1 MRLSLLISILCLFP
15 AWAAQVSGP
24 GGLTLTIP
32 DGATTDESLSTQVK
46 TWRLG
51 QNSQAPAANE
61 AVEVIKAWYDA
72 ETKRLAISVAHE
84 SKSATNAAG
93 LADTAWRRIQAI
105 DPRATFVKRDEVI
118 RGSDQWQRLCYRLNA
133 GGKEW
138 TQETWILRL
147 DDGQNWSVTF
157 SSGTE
162 TWETWATVRNA
173 ANPRRSR

>member
-1 MRLSLLISILCLFP
+1 MRLSLLISVLCFFP

-24 GGLTLTIP
+24 GGLLLTLP

-93 LADTAWRRIQAI
+93 LADAAWRRILTI
-105 DPRATFVKRDEVI
+105 DPRATFVQRDEVI

-138 TQETWILRL
+138 TQETWILHL
-147 DDGQNWSVTF
+147 DDGKNWSVTF